1 MLALMPKSLRSDEDV
16 AVLFVR
22 GMPRDLIAKLK
33 AAAALR
39 QKTLGEYLQEMFLD
53 HVQELERKGILP
65 KGK

>member
-1 MLALMPKSLRSDEDV
+1 MPKSLRSDEDV